1 MWRDINPRPRSPIA
15 MARGMSLLSGA
26 IGRHIEARNM
36 TDKSTLELSSKEL
49 EVLKEVLE
57 ASDSD
62 APEVTSILERA
73 NELSTAAA
81 AETQS

>member
-1 MWRDINPRPRSPIA
+1 
-15 MARGMSLLSGA
+15 
-26 IGRHIEARNM
+26 M
-36 TDKSTLELSSKEL
+36 TDKATLELSSKEL

-73 NELSTAAA
+73 NEIAAATA